1 MSTLQ
6 KIIVC
11 GLAALFILILMCGW
25 GYFAYHG
32 KTDVGVFIAQIG
44 TLITI
49 AVGLITAFAGH
60 QAARPGQGQSGSPLI
75 ASGSVAM
82 GNLAAPLSANVQPVV
97 TVNVPEGVV
106 AADVAKSVASAMTA
120 TQQ

>member
-1 MSTLQ
+1 MNTRQ

-11 GLAALFILILMCGW
+11 ALAALFILILMCGW

-60 QAARPGQGQSGSPLI
+60 QAGRAGQGGSTL
-75 ASGSVAM
+75 
-82 GNLAAPLSANVQPVV
+82 LAAGSATLGEFVPPSPPAVPSSPALTVSVSGMPAAPVV
-97 TVNVPEGVV
+97 PPIPPG
-106 AADVAKSVASAMTA
+106 AS
-120 TQQ
+120 Q